1 MGDRLEHII
10 GLDRSKVAAGIV
22 LMAPFVPMIFQ
33 GEEYAAS
40 TPFQFFADHEDPEMA
55 KSVSEGRKRD
65 FAAFGWKTEEIPDPE
80 KRETFERSKLNW
92 NELHEGQHAEMLDWY
107 TKLIHLRRSSMSLND
122 GDRGHVKITF
132 DEQKRW
138 LVMDRG
144 LVKIAINLG
153 GERVEIGNAGNFRLL
168 LASRGDIVAE
178 QQKVILGPDTMAI
191 LSGEMN

>member
-1 MGDRLEHII
+1 
-10 GLDRSKVAAGIV
+10 
-22 LMAPFVPMIFQ
+22 
-33 GEEYAAS
+33 
-40 TPFQFFADHEDPEMA
+40 
-55 KSVSEGRKRD
+55 
-65 FAAFGWKTEEIPDPE
+65 
-80 KRETFERSKLNW
+80 
-92 NELHEGQHAEMLDWY
+92 
-107 TKLIHLRRSSMSLND
+107 MSLND

-178 QQKVILGPDTMAI
+178 QQKVILEPDTMAI
-191 LSGEMN
+191 LSGEMS